1 MSYDPV
7 PSEFLDDPDAL
18 PPWARQ
24 AMDAARQAGMKP
36 ARSGRKAQ
44 DSGRR

>member
-18 PPWARQ
+18 APWARQ
-24 AMDAARQAGMKP
+24 AMDAARRAGMKP
-36 ARSGRKAQ
+36 ARSDGKAQ